1 MPLKGVPKCL
11 SPEILHTLSSMG
23 HGDEIVLADAHFPT
37 SSTAKSSTC
46 GTLEIRADGGA
57 SLSELLTAIVKFI
70 PLDQYDENNAIL
82 MDLVDSDKE
91 KGVEVKIWK
100 EYQQILNN
108 AENHQV
114 KLTLIPRFDFYERAK
129 KAYAIIHSG
138 DDAIY
143 ANIILKKG
151 VVRD

>member
-1 MPLKGVPKCL
+1 
-11 SPEILHTLSSMG
+11 
-23 HGDEIVLADAHFPT
+23 
-37 SSTAKSSTC
+37 
-46 GTLEIRADGGA
+46 
-57 SLSELLTAIVKFI
+57 
-70 PLDQYDENNAIL
+70 
-82 MDLVDSDKE
+82 MDLVDTDKE

-138 DDAIY
+138 Y
-143 ANIILKKG
+143 LFFS
-151 VVRD
+151 VRRNSVLIFKFKR